1 MKEATQEVNMMAIV
15 VISVGVLLTFFFYY
29 HWPMLNANFESKS
42 KSSKA
47 SFDFSEDSRID
58 INGIEYCT
66 GCYVNGEPVEDMEC
80 LYKG

>member
-29 HWPMLNANFESKS
+29 LWPMINENFESKS
-42 KSSKA
+42 QCSKA
-47 SFDFSEDSRID
+47 ACDCSERTVYD
-58 INGIEYCT
+58 GIEYCT
-66 GCYVNGEPVEDMEC
+66 PCYIDGEKIDGMEC